1 LLFRSRCGGKL
12 TSTISSPM
20 QVHHIPKVP
29 ALHARE
35 IGEHNEAILKAPQRR
50 RQNRAT
56 AT

>member
-1 LLFRSRCGGKL
+1 
-12 TSTISSPM
+12 M